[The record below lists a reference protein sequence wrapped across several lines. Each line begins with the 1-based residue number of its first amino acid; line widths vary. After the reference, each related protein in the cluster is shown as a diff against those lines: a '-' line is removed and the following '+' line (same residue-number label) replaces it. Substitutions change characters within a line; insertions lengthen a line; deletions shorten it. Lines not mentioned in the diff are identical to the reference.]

1 MCYRQKRGDFLLA
14 TRLQSSPHLIGGT
27 VTPLSI
33 DAITH
38 DTTALQDFKRDC
50 IVGSHMDDDLVRA
63 YALEAQ
69 KAMEEEANRRIA
81 EQTDAE
87 EEERLRNTR
96 VEDVV
101 ETEHLVPVLLS
112 RLGSVR
118 AALDGHGGGIAV
130 SKWERVTNGFS
141 FVLDLTGACLSCGAA
156 PGTLEGVRNDLES
169 DAEIERIQFSTTL
182 LDTFDELGREFIL
195 AHGNVEFVDVSSGN

>member
-1 MCYRQKRGDFLLA
+1 
-14 TRLQSSPHLIGGT
+14 
-27 VTPLSI
+27 
-33 DAITH
+33 
-38 DTTALQDFKRDC
+38 
-50 IVGSHMDDDLVRA
+50 MDDDLVRA

-96 VEDVV
+96 IEDVI

-112 RLGSVR
+112 RLGMVR

-130 SKWERVTNGFS
+130 SKWERKESGFR

-156 PGTLEGVRNDLES
+156 PGTLEGVRNDLQA
-169 DAEIERIQFSTTL
+169 DTEIERVQFSTNL

>member
-1 MCYRQKRGDFLLA
+1 M
-14 TRLQSSPHLIGGT
+14 
-27 VTPLSI
+27 
-33 DAITH
+33 
-38 DTTALQDFKRDC
+38 
-50 IVGSHMDDDLVRA
+50 VRA

-69 KAMEEEANRRIA
+69 KAMEEEAKRRIA
-81 EQTDAE
+81 EQTDAV

-96 VEDVV
+96 IEDVV

-112 RLGSVR
+112 RLGTVR

-130 SKWERVTNGFS
+130 AQWERIANGFD

-156 PGTLEGVRNDLES
+156 PGTLEGVRNDLEA
-169 DAEIERIQFSTTL
+169 DTEIEGIRFSSSL

>member
-1 MCYRQKRGDFLLA
+1 
-14 TRLQSSPHLIGGT
+14 
-27 VTPLSI
+27 
-33 DAITH
+33 
-38 DTTALQDFKRDC
+38 
-50 IVGSHMDDDLVRA
+50 MDDDLVRA

-81 EQTDAE
+81 EQTDAQE
-87 EEERLRNTR
+87 EARLRNTR
-96 VEDVV
+96 IEDVI

-112 RLGSVR
+112 RLGMVR

-130 SKWERVTNGFS
+130 SKWERGKAGFH

-156 PGTLEGVRNDLES
+156 PGTLEGVRNDLQADS
-169 DAEIERIQFSTTL
+169 EIERVQFSTTL

-195 AHGNVEFVDVSSGN
+195 AHGNVEFVDISSGN

>member
-1 MCYRQKRGDFLLA
+1 
-14 TRLQSSPHLIGGT
+14 
-27 VTPLSI
+27 
-33 DAITH
+33 
-38 DTTALQDFKRDC
+38 
-50 IVGSHMDDDLVRA
+50 MDDDLVRA

-69 KAMEEEANRRIA
+69 KALEEEANRRIA

-96 VEDVV
+96 ISDAVG
-101 ETEHLVPVLLS
+101 TEHIVPVLLS
-112 RLGSVR
+112 RLGPVR

-130 SKWERVTNGFS
+130 SMWDQDAPGFN

-156 PGTLEGVRNDLES
+156 PGTLQGVRGDLEGDS
-169 DAEIERIQFSTTL
+169 EINGVRFSSTL

-195 AHGNVEFVDVSSGN
+195 AHGNVEFVDVPTGN